1 MFKSSTKQTNFFP
14 PLGPKFTFDRFS
26 ITFSMISC
34 VALEVVAELT
44 RRENR
49 ERERT
54 EREHRENKEKS
65 RGSRIL
71 DGVKVLRILHVYDG
85 HP

>member
-1 MFKSSTKQTNFFP
+1 
-14 PLGPKFTFDRFS
+14 
-26 ITFSMISC
+26 MISC

-49 ERERT
+49 EREHR
-54 EREHRENKEKS
+54 EREQRERNKEKS

-71 DGVKVLRILHVYDG
+71 DVVKRG
-85 HP
+85 QSA